1 MAPPPAGELAWA
13 LFSVKGGAGRGSRP
27 ARGQR
32 AGPRNA
38 AATLP
43 AYCSPGLP
51 AAASFSAPAFPETA
65 AAPLPLRVPP
75 RGGRELGL
83 GGKRGGGVVVRECLP
98 ALAAVEEGVGGGWVR
113 EPWPPLGLSRLSF
126 RPFPG
131 CVTDLPGASVIVAA
145 LALERG

>member
-1 MAPPPAGELAWA
+1 MAPLPAGELAWA

-32 AGPRNA
+32 AGPRDA

-83 GGKRGGGVVVRECLP
+83 GGWGVVRECLP
-98 ALAAVEEGVGGGWVR
+98 ALAAVEEGVGDVWVG
-113 EPWPPLGLSRLSF
+113 EPWPLWGSL
-126 RPFPG
+126 
-131 CVTDLPGASVIVAA
+131 AA
-145 LALERG
+145 LLSPVPGLCNRPSGCACDSCSPCLERG